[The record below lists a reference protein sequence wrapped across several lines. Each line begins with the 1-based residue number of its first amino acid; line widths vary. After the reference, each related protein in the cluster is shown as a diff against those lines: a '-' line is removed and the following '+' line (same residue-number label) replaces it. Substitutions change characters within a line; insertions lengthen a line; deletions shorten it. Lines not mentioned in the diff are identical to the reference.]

1 MPNPLFNNNTSPNGA
16 TAPNDSLNNSY
27 KRYNR
32 GYNKFNLTR
41 QLYTTER
48 YADINLI
55 ECLEGVEG
63 DKLPFGNKHQIRSY
77 TLKSPI
83 MFDIYKKKTYFMV
96 DNKAILPIN
105 WDKVY
110 KQPNKGD
117 DVDAK
122 SVNCIIDIMNPLKAF
137 MFQLYNGTYDE
148 PSEGKYNYLFKV
160 LLFLESVFSNGSLL
174 SSMNC
179 HLSSIIKIVDPLT
192 DKELN
197 VSFDKW
203 LEDTFSYFDGST
215 DAKGLPVSIYSLSE
229 KYFSISDTDDFITV
243 NPPALFD
250 MLRTYPESLLLF
262 LDSDSYN
269 DAYNHIINRLK
280 MLSFRFDD
288 FGDGYYDFNISRLI
302 AYQLVCSQFY
312 TRDSVDDIYNA
323 ELFMQNAKAT
333 AQMVISRY
341 RGINHWPT
349 FEYNGC
355 QTDYDVFSGEILRE
369 ILGAFF
375 TPNEDYA
382 TKLFAYFFLNLIFFY
397 RKSLRYGDY
406 FVGAKTLPYAPM
418 DVTADV
424 VGSGVSAL
432 EITR

>member
-41 QLYTTER
+41 QFYNTER

-137 MFQLYNGTYDE
+137 MFQVSNGDFDN
-148 PSEGKYNYLFKV
+148 PSYRNYGYLFRV
-160 LLFLESVFSNGSLL
+160 ILFLESIFSNGSLL
-174 SSMNC
+174 SSMNG
-179 HLSSIIKIVDPLT
+179 HFSSIIKIVDPES
-192 DKELN
+192 DKDTK
-197 VSFDKW
+197 VSFDRW
-203 LEDTFSYFDGST
+203 LEDTYSYFDGSS
-215 DAKGLPVSIYSLSE
+215 DGKSLITLFPLLSNN
-229 KYFSISDTDDFITV
+229 YFSISGNYDHIKVTPTC
-243 NPPALFD
+243 LFD
-250 MLRTYPESLLLF
+250 MLRTYPDFAIFYAGSESGT
-262 LDSDSYN
+262 DSYIE
-269 DAYNHIINRLK
+269 AYNYILSRLK

-288 FGDGYYDFNISRLI
+288 FGDGNYDFNISRLI
-302 AYQLVCSQFY
+302 AYQLVCCQFY
-312 TRDSVDDIYNA
+312 TRDSVDNVYNS
-323 ELFMQNAKAT
+323 ELFMQNAKAL
-333 AQMVISRY
+333 ARLVLEQY
-341 RGINHWPT
+341 RPNSSWPT

-355 QTDYDVFSGEILRE
+355 DTDYDVFSGEILRE

-375 TPNEDYA
+375 NSNNE
-382 TKLFAYFFLNLIFFY
+382 
-397 RKSLRYGDY
+397 
-406 FVGAKTLPYAPM
+406 V
-418 DVTADV
+418 
-424 VGSGVSAL
+424 
-432 EITR
+432 